1 MASGHSQFELLRQRR
16 FAPFFATQLLGAFN
30 DNVFRNA
37 TIVLITAQ
45 LGLST
50 DQASLYTNLAPA
62 LFILPFF
69 LFSALAGQFVHPC
82 GNAHRRTPNE
92 QRIRSGASPGRASRP
107 RPGTG

>member
-1 MASGHSQFELLRQRR
+1 MAQAPGQHSQFALLGQRR

-37 TIVLITAQ
+37 TVVLITSQ

-69 LFSALAGQFVHPC
+69 LFSALAGQF
-82 GNAHRRTPNE
+82 AEKYEMTRL
-92 QRIRSGASPGRASRP
+92 IRWI
-107 RPGTG
+107 